1 MLVRQK
7 HVYVLDMKW
16 LIRPWLRFSFL
27 RVIEEKAT
35 EEESSTT
42 SCPFL
47 QPLIKSINLLLL
59 EDLFKF
65 TAWQLCTTDLIVDA
79 HF

>member
-27 RVIEEKAT
+27 RVIEEEAT

-47 QPLIKSINLLLL
+47 QPLIR
-59 EDLFKF
+59 EY
-65 TAWQLCTTDLIVDA
+65 
-79 HF
+79 

>member
-27 RVIEEKAT
+27 RVIEEEAT
-35 EEESSTT
+35 EDESSTT

-47 QPLIKSINLLLL
+47 QPLIKSIKGIFINGHA
-59 EDLFKF
+59 DRFIF
-65 TAWQLCTTDLIVDA
+65 IRY
-79 HF
+79 